1 MSTISPRSVSA
12 YAQVQAT
19 VRALY
24 STLLTPE
31 TWLALIHARDF
42 DTVLSLLSKTVY
54 GPHLRLERRLLT
66 PRRSEYQ
73 IRWHLAK
80 MYEKLIRLTP
90 APGSDLL
97 TQLWR
102 LYEVDNLK
110 ATLRGIEAGASWDQ
124 VLHLLS
130 PGESYFSLSIEDMK
144 AMVRAGSI
152 SSAIRHIQPTPY
164 YETLIHAL
172 ERYEAEQNLFPLEV
186 ALDLEY
192 RRGLW
197 ESVVRLKGQDHEEA
211 LELVGTVLDVDNLLW
226 AIRYRV
232 YHHLSK
238 EEIINYTLHFGYRV
252 HDDDIQAIAAGEDI
266 VTVVRRIYPEIEALQ
281 QLPKN
286 LNGARDARLASSRA
300 LDRRLRELE
309 RGLESHIA
317 DLCRARFRRSPFHI
331 GLPVAYLLLLEYEI
345 IDLTMLI
352 EAKVSEV
359 SIQQV
364 KFILGYA
371 SVASPTARGPESR
384 RMLTGEG
391 MR

>member
-1 MSTISPRSVSA
+1 MPAISPRSVSA

-24 STLLTPE
+24 STLLAPD

-42 DTVLSLLSKTVY
+42 DTVLTLLSKTVY

-73 IRWHLAK
+73 IRWHLAA

-90 APGSDLL
+90 EPGSDLL

-130 PGESYFSLSIEDMK
+130 PGEAYLSLSFEEMR
-144 AMVRAGSI
+144 AMVRMGDIA
-152 SSAIRHIQPTPY
+152 SAIRRIRHTPY

-172 ERYEAEQNLFPLEV
+172 ERYAAEQNLFPLEV
-186 ALDLEY
+186 ALDLDY

-197 ESVVRLKGQDHEEA
+197 ESIARLKGQDRAEA
-211 LELVGTVLDVDNLLW
+211 LELVGTVLDMDNLLW

-238 EEIINYTLHFGYRV
+238 EEIINYTLHLGYRV

-266 VTVVRRIYPEIEALQ
+266 ATVVQRIYPEIAELK

-286 LNGARDARLASSRA
+286 LDMAEEPRFASPRA
-300 LDRRLRELE
+300 PDRRLRELE
-309 RGLESHIA
+309 RVLESHIA
-317 DLCRARFRRSPFHI
+317 DLCRARFRRTPFHI
-331 GLPVAYLLLLEYEI
+331 GLPLAYLLLLEYEI

-352 EAKVSEV
+352 EAKVSGV

-371 SVASPTARGPESR
+371 SVSSPTARGPASR
-384 RMLTGEG
+384 RPPPEKG
-391 MR
+391 